1 VGTRNWP
8 IGRILLGQAR
18 WSVVG
23 NPKIVDEITAL
34 SCFRGMRLS
43 VTTRRISS
51 ATAEDVPGITM
62 AAIDQINLRIIVVLP
77 C

>member
-43 VTTRRISS
+43 NRTT
-51 ATAEDVPGITM
+51 A
-62 AAIDQINLRIIVVLP
+62 
-77 C
+77 